1 MMKTIV
7 SLGEMLI
14 DFVPE
19 TNGQGLEDVAS
30 FKKAPGG
37 APANVAAAVARLGGT
52 ARFLGKV
59 GADPF
64 GDFLIRTLSDAG
76 VDTTHVLRTNEA
88 KTGLAF
94 VSLKEDGERDFLFY
108 REPSAD
114 MLLTEADIAADAC
127 REAAVFHFGSISLI
141 AEPAR
146 SATVKAARLARE
158 AGVLVSYDPNLRLPL
173 WPGGEE
179 EARAIIRK
187 YVPLADIVKVSE
199 EELLFLTGESDV
211 STGAA
216 WFFAQGVQ
224 LLVVT
229 LGREGCAYVRPR
241 GPVQHAASFVVSA
254 VDATGA
260 GDGFVGGLLYR
271 FAEAGVTRKT
281 LPLLADAALLENI
294 RFANAVGALTTTKR
308 GAISALP
315 SLAEV
320 QAFLLQS

>member
-1 MMKTIV
+1 MKTIV
-7 SLGEMLI
+7 ALGEMLI
-14 DFVPE
+14 DFIPE
-19 TNGQGLEDVAS
+19 TNGQALEDVLS

-37 APANVAAAVARLGGT
+37 APANVASAVAKLGGS

-76 VDTTHVLRTNEA
+76 VDTKRIVQTSEA

-94 VSLKEDGERDFLFY
+94 VSLREDGERDFLFY
-108 REPSAD
+108 RDPSAD
-114 MLLTEADIAADAC
+114 MLLTEAEITADAFIGS
-127 REAAVFHFGSISLI
+127 AVFHFGSISLI

-146 SATVKAARLARE
+146 SATIKAARLARE
-158 AGVLVSYDPNLRLPL
+158 AGLLVSYDPNLRLPL
-173 WPGGEE
+173 WPGGEQ
-179 EARAIIRK
+179 EARTTIRE
-187 YVPLADIVKVSE
+187 YVPLADMVKVSE
-199 EELLFLTGESDV
+199 EELVFLTGESAIEA
-211 STGAA
+211 GAD

-229 LGREGCAYVRPR
+229 LGKEGCAYVRPDSQ
-241 GPVQHAASFVVSA
+241 VCHAASFA
-254 VDATGA
+254 VQAIDATGA

-271 FAEAGVTRKT
+271 LAEGEVSPKT
-281 LPLLADAALLENI
+281 LAQLPDDTLMESI
-294 RFANAVGALTTTKR
+294 RFASAVGALTTTKR

-320 QAFLLQS
+320 ETFILQS